1 MGQLCA
7 LLTVLCLVPGT
18 DVTVSQKLHT
28 SQPLLSP
35 EPAKASRVSTLTL
48 TSGFIQST
56 GGWDETLHLLRETI
70 VTKTSIRSGSIL
82 TQAVCS

>member
-7 LLTVLCLVPGT
+7 LLTVLCLVLGT
-18 DVTVSQKLHT
+18 DVTARQKLHT

-35 EPAKASRVSTLTL
+35 EPAKAGRVSTL

-70 VTKTSIRSGSIL
+70 VTKTSLRSGSIL

>member
-7 LLTVLCLVPGT
+7 PLTVLCLVLGT
-18 DVTVSQKLHT
+18 DVRARQKLYT

-35 EPAKASRVSTLTL
+35 EPAKAGRVSTL

-56 GGWDETLHLLRETI
+56 GGWDETLHLFRDTI
-70 VTKTSIRSGSIL
+70 VTKTSIRSGPIL
-82 TQAVCS
+82 IHAVCS